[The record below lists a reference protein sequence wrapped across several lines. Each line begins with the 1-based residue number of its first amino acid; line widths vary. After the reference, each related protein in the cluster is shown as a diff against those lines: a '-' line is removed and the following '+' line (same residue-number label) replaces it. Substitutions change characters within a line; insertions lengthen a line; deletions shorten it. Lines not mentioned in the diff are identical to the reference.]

1 MFLSSAAFVDP
12 YLDRRGMAP
21 KQTFALLWSKKGEMF
36 FFGAAGLLL
45 TMIPVIGWFIG
56 PTYSVISGV
65 ALGVLLFEENQ
76 ENGASEQAV
85 S

>member
-1 MFLSSAAFVDP
+1 
-12 YLDRRGMAP
+12 
-21 KQTFALLWSKKGEMF
+21 
-36 FFGAAGLLL
+36 
-45 TMIPVIGWFIG
+45 MIPVIGWFIG